1 MKRKKAIVIVAFGT
15 SKEAG
20 FNKYLLPFKKDAEKK
35 CGEEFDY
42 FFALTNEKI
51 LSKLEI
57 NAKSYEE
64 VLKEL
69 KTKKYEEVYVETL
82 YFSRGHEY
90 SKVEEITQKYKS
102 SFKVLKIT
110 KPILEENENLIDK
123 YFDKYDNMLF
133 VCHGSVGIKNS
144 LEEKYIKSVIK
155 KKNKGKHYVVLIHNK
170 DCFNDII
177 ASMKNDKVSKVT
189 IIPMF
194 ITKGYH
200 FKKDIISKDRESFVS
215 KLKEQNIEVEVLDK
229 TLGESENFRRLV
241 LKSLDNIIKN

>member
-51 LSKLEI
+51 LSKLSI
-57 NAKSYEE
+57 NARSYED

-69 KTKKYEEVYVETL
+69 KIKKYDEVYVETL
-82 YFSRGHEY
+82 YFSRGYEY
-90 SKVEEITQKYKS
+90 SKVQEITQEYKN
-102 SFKVLKIT
+102 SFRILRIT
-110 KPILEENENLIDK
+110 KPILEENKNLIDK

-133 VCHGSVGIKNS
+133 VCHGSADMKNS
-144 LEEKYIKSVIK
+144 LEEDYIKSVIK
-155 KKNKGKHYVVLIHNK
+155 KKNKGKHYIALIHNK
-170 DCFNDII
+170 DSFDDII
-177 ASMKNDKVSKVT
+177 ADIKKDNVSKVT

-200 FKKDIISKDRESFVS
+200 FKKDIISEDKESFVK
-215 KLKEQNIEVEVLDK
+215 KLEQQNIEVEVVNEG
-229 TLGESENFRRLV
+229 LGENKDFRNLV
-241 LKSLDNIIKN
+241 LKSLDNIIIR